1 MASNQQ
7 ICQEIGYL
15 KFKRKQI
22 HCLSGKESEQLYSQG
37 IYIMDKQPENSQW
50 KRTRTARR
58 GKGITGSQKLLNKF

>member
-15 KFKRKQI
+15 KYKRKQI
-22 HCLSGKESEQLYSQG
+22 HCLSGKQ

-50 KRTRTARR
+50 KGTRRARR
-58 GKGITGSQKLLNKF
+58 GKGIAGSQKLLKKF